1 MQYIRGTR
9 EFRLAYKTAVT
20 LGKFDGLH
28 RGHQKLLSEVFRRA
42 GDDMMSAVFTFE
54 TAPGSLMSGKP
65 MATITT
71 NAERRDKLEKA
82 GVDYLV
88 EYPFN
93 KEVAKMD
100 PEEFVSHVLVE
111 QMHARAVVVGTDCRF
126 GHKAAGDA
134 KLLKELSRKYG
145 FEAVIVEKLLDGTR
159 EISSTY
165 VREELAAGHIRKAN
179 ELLGYPY
186 SITGTVIHGRHL
198 GSTLG
203 FPTMNISP
211 PLQKLLPIYGV
222 YLSRSLVD
230 GKVYDSLTNIGR
242 KPTVGDGQPV
252 SVETFI
258 YDFNQDLYGKEV
270 EVQML
275 DFFRPEK
282 KFGSLGELRR
292 QVENDKRKGIDA
304 HREMKKR

>member
-145 FEAVIVEKLLDGTR
+145 FEAVIVEKLLDGNR

-179 ELLGYPY
+179 EL
-186 SITGTVIHGRHL
+186 
-198 GSTLG
+198 
-203 FPTMNISP
+203 
-211 PLQKLLPIYGV
+211 
-222 YLSRSLVD
+222 
-230 GKVYDSLTNIGR
+230 
-242 KPTVGDGQPV
+242 
-252 SVETFI
+252 
-258 YDFNQDLYGKEV
+258 
-270 EVQML
+270 
-275 DFFRPEK
+275 
-282 KFGSLGELRR
+282 
-292 QVENDKRKGIDA
+292 
-304 HREMKKR
+304 

>member
-111 QMHARAVVVGTDCRF
+111 QMHARAVVVGSDCRF

-134 KLLKELSRKYG
+134 PGKAFFPILPKDSLQLFTGKRIDRLPRRHFLPAIHAHVQRRVAHE
-145 FEAVIVEKLLDGTR
+145 
-159 EISSTY
+159 
-165 VREELAAGHIRKAN
+165 RKAA
-179 ELLGYPY
+179 
-186 SITGTVIHGRHL
+186 SA
-198 GSTLG
+198 
-203 FPTMNISP
+203 
-211 PLQKLLPIYGV
+211 
-222 YLSRSLVD
+222 LVQLM
-230 GKVYDSLTNIGR
+230 G
-242 KPTVGDGQPV
+242 
-252 SVETFI
+252 
-258 YDFNQDLYGKEV
+258 
-270 EVQML
+270 
-275 DFFRPEK
+275 
-282 KFGSLGELRR
+282 
-292 QVENDKRKGIDA
+292 
-304 HREMKKR
+304 